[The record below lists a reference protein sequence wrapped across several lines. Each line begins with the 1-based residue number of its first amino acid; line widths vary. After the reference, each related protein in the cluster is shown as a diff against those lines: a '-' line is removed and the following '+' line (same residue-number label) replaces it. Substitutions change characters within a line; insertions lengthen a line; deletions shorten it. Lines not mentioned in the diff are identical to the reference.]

1 MPQSA
6 FGHVG
11 HGSQMRLPK
20 LTVQLFQLRR
30 VGYRRVGY
38 TWDTTQPPIERKSI
52 AAGRSKRANQ
62 RSDGL

>member
-1 MPQSA
+1 
-6 FGHVG
+6 
-11 HGSQMRLPK
+11 MRLPK

-30 VGYRRVGY
+30 AGY